1 MLSKEKENDLEAL
14 GSSNYRYSLEP
25 VPGCSC
31 SSCTLEFSDMF
42 PVAAQH
48 HRDGSLNFCVI
59 LFTIS
64 FRSTVFPT
72 PKAQDL
78 KAALLGSYTS
88 LGTESTA

>member
-31 SSCTLEFSDMF
+31 SSLEFSDMF

-59 LFTIS
+59 LFNIS

-78 KAALLGSYTS
+78 KAALLRDYTS

>member
-59 LFTIS
+59 LFNIS
-64 FRSTVFPT
+64 F
-72 PKAQDL
+72 
-78 KAALLGSYTS
+78 
-88 LGTESTA
+88 